1 MSRNLLAIAGILIC
15 STCAFGQDFVPKN
28 TNTFQTNRASF
39 QPPSNS
45 FTPVQEKSEPPAPP
59 INETQATIQPA
70 PAKQEQPTI
79 ILPAKQ
85 ETETIV
91 ELPSP
96 RMEITPVDL
105 KEDTQ
110 KYNSTGHNNIYGV
123 SDYRIEVARE
133 RARARRLRMEA
144 KKWYGIDPARPAVAP
159 RGYLPTYSAYYN
171 GVFSRPSYQYNHG
184 ANFYFHV
191 PVNR

>member
-1 MSRNLLAIAGILIC
+1 MSRTLVAIAGILFC

-28 TNTFQTNRASF
+28 TTFKTNRASF
-39 QPPSNS
+39 QPPSS
-45 FTPVQEKSEPPAPP
+45 TFTPVQEKSEPPAPP
-59 INETQATIQPA
+59 INQTQATIQPT
-70 PAKQEQPTI
+70 PVQQQPTI

-85 ETETIV
+85 EPETIV
-91 ELPSP
+91 ELPQP
-96 RMEITPVDL
+96 KAEMEVVEL
-105 KEDTQ
+105 KADTQ

-133 RARARRLRMEA
+133 RARARRMRMEA

-159 RGYLPTYSAYYN
+159 RGHLPTYSAYYN
-171 GVFSRPSYQYNHG
+171 GVFSRPGYQYNHG
-184 ANFYFHV
+184 ASFYFHM